1 MSLSRSRSAILA
13 LGALVAVASPAAAQP
28 QTPPAESPPYEAP
41 PPDTGTPTRAP
52 SAPGNRDARR
62 LFQRFAE
69 DAAIVPGGWTE
80 GQLIYTD
87 LGDGDNNQLLAALIA
102 FRVSDQV
109 EAGLRL
115 GYERQAADPGPDGS
129 GLSDIDLYGKY
140 RLHGG
145 ASRCALGGLLKV
157 PTGHEEEGLGTGKT
171 DVEGFAACRAD
182 LQAVTVTGNVGLR
195 YNGNPDAPLP
205 DSEASVR
212 AGGGLLL
219 PAGAKMTFVIE
230 ATYESQR
237 LDGAGADARLTLGWQ
252 GVARAPGF
260 GFRGALALPLSDGAP
275 DFQLFFG
282 AVYLY

>member
-1 MSLSRSRSAILA
+1 MSLSRSGIAILA
-13 LGALVAVASPAAAQP
+13 LGALAAVASPAAAQQ
-28 QTPPAESPPYEAP
+28 QTPPPESPSYETSP
-41 PPDTGTPTRAP
+41 PAP

-102 FRVSDQV
+102 FRVTDQV

-182 LQAVTVTGNVGLR
+182 LPAVSVTGNVGLR
-195 YNGNPDAPLP
+195 YNGNPDDPLP
-205 DSEASVR
+205 SSDASVL
-212 AGGGLLL
+212 AGAGLLL

-237 LDGAGADARLTLGWQ
+237 LDGAGSDARLTLGWQ

>member
-1 MSLSRSRSAILA
+1 MSLPRFWSAIVA
-13 LGALVAVASPAAAQP
+13 LGALVAIARPAAAQ
-28 QTPPAESPPYEAP
+28 QENPPPESPP
-41 PPDTGTPTRAP
+41 RA
-52 SAPGNRDARR
+52 SAAPGNRDARR

-80 GQLIYTD
+80 GQFIYSD
-87 LGDGDNNQLLAALIA
+87 LDDGADNQLLAALIA

-115 GYERQAADPGPDGS
+115 GYERQATDAGPDGS

-145 ASRCALGGLLKV
+145 AGRCALGGLVKV

-182 LQAVTVTGNVGLR
+182 LQAVSVTGNVGLR

-205 DSEASVR
+205 DSEGSLL
-212 AGGGLLL
+212 AGGGLLM
-219 PAGAKMTFVIE
+219 PAGARMTFVIE

-237 LDGAGADARLTLGWQ
+237 LDGAGADARLTLGMQ

-275 DFQLFFG
+275 DFQVFFG

>member
-1 MSLSRSRSAILA
+1 MFLSRSWRAILA
-13 LGALVAVASPAAAQP
+13 LSAMVAVASPAAAQP
-28 QTPPAESPPYEAP
+28 QTPQPEPPPYEAP
-41 PPDTGTPTRAP
+41 PPETGVPPRAP
-52 SAPGNRDARR
+52 SAPGHRDARR

-80 GQLIYTD
+80 GQLIYSD
-87 LGDGDNNQLLAALIA
+87 LDDGDSNQLLAALIA
-102 FRVSDQV
+102 FRVTDQV

-145 ASRCALGGLLKV
+145 AGRCALGGLVKV
-157 PTGHEEEGLGTGKT
+157 PTGHQEEGLGTGKT

-195 YNGNPDAPLP
+195 YNGNPEAPLP
-205 DSEASVR
+205 DSQASVL

-219 PAGAKMTFVIE
+219 PVGASITCVIE
-230 ATYESQR
+230 ASYESQR
-237 LDGAGADARLTLGWQ
+237 LDGAGADARLTLGMQ

-260 GFRGALALPLSDGAP
+260 GFRGALALPLSNGAP
-275 DFQLFFG
+275 DFQIFFG